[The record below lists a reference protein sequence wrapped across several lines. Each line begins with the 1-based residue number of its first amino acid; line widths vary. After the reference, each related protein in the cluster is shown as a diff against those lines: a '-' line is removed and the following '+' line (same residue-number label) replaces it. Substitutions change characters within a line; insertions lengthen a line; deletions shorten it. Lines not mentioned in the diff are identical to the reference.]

1 MCMYITYICIYAYYT
16 THTQILHMLSTWF
29 IPHIH
34 FLRTHTHIYIYVYLY
49 IHIFCCILT
58 ISKTNPIWIK
68 FNPIYLSIYR
78 FIYLSIYNLFIIYL
92 LFIIDLF
99 IYLFIYYQFIY
110 LFIIYLLIY
119 RSIYSNLT

>member
-1 MCMYITYICIYAYYT
+1 MYIYTYTYFAVSLQYQKLIQSESNSI
-16 THTQILHMLSTWF
+16 QS
-29 IPHIH
+29 
-34 FLRTHTHIYIYVYLY
+34 
-49 IHIFCCILT
+49 
-58 ISKTNPIWIK
+58 
-68 FNPIYLSIYR
+68 IYL
-78 FIYLSIYNLFIIYL
+78 FIVLSIYNLFIIYL